1 MLRRRGSI
9 RHRWKQFSHN
19 LGHAHHRVW
28 LVYHCQLRGPDL
40 PVRVRHR
47 QRIAYLHR
55 HDRDDTW
62 PGFTFLSADVMLGTF
77 VQYQVQSSAGAITPA
92 VTVSG
97 ATTDAF
103 NTVSLALKGGAQGSA
118 PPPGIRIFGVHHV
131 DYYHAGSIMVPS
143 KGNLLYVTTAF
154 GTRNVNITSI
164 SSKPGTLGWNF
175 PTQELPTALRNVFMH
190 LTRRLPRIYLSP

>member
-1 MLRRRGSI
+1 MTSG
-9 RHRWKQFSHN
+9 
-19 LGHAHHRVW
+19 
-28 LVYHCQLRGPDL
+28 
-40 PVRVRHR
+40 
-47 QRIAYLHR
+47 
-55 HDRDDTW
+55 

-77 VQYQVQSSAGAITPA
+77 AQYQVQSSAGAITPA

-103 NTVSLALKGGAQGSA
+103 NTVSLALKGGVQGSA

-164 SSKPGTLGWNF
+164 SSKPGNTWV
-175 PTQELPTALRNVFMH
+175 ELPNTGIANGPPQCFYAPNTTTSPEFISHHNGSDRDIVPSVSGDLRHHRSRSFAV
-190 LTRRLPRIYLSP
+190 